1 MTETTAR
8 ATADASFL
16 DALTQLGGPGLEKM
30 NEIGFAAFL
39 AVELLSLASA
49 LFLFVLYQKFF
60 GSRATGSRI
69 HRSFPLVSLAVTTI
83 FIAIQFSLPLSL
95 GLLGAL
101 SIVRFRTP
109 IKEPE
114 EIGFILLVIASA
126 LCCATFNLMLLG
138 ILLAIAVVAL
148 FALEFGRVFG
158 PKDPPG
164 VIVVTLPTPDYDATS
179 RPMGWTLATG
189 IVAYDATS
197 GPILE
202 LLTGAL
208 GSGRLDGIT
217 QGDDSSTISYR
228 FPSLGEAALV
238 SLSADVRRICATAH
252 VNAFYERAD

>member
-101 SIVRFRTP
+101 SSVRCRTP

-164 VIVVTLPTPDYDATS
+164 VFVVTLPTPE
-179 RPMGWTLATG
+179 
-189 IVAYDATS
+189 YDATS